1 MKKTKIVALTASL
14 ALSASLVLGMT
25 ACAGG
30 VNSLYGDD
38 YTYTAPTMTVT
49 TLGALDGYT
58 VDSIDK
64 FGVITAHKD
73 VTPEATDAEPYPDTE
88 TTYLLYDATASKQIA
103 SVTRTEYF
111 SQNVFYQMTDGLYRL
126 QNTSETTGE
135 TTYTYYAKSGVVKTT
150 EEPGTPAGSS
160 VTFADGTMLVVA
172 EDGTVNT
179 YTLGIKPIFM
189 PEAFEEYKDVYVQRL
204 GSSSYR
210 VWNAEGEIVREVD
223 LDKEM
228 KIPAVAFTVQTWT
241 VGNSYFEQYM
251 VALPDDAADYDFI
264 YGGLSGSTSASLF
277 KMDLVTKSYNFENG
291 KVTEHNFDGVVDS
304 GTIRKSPYSDDGVF
318 LSVSKIENKQLS
330 TSATLQYYGEDGN
343 ISVDLQDLLPGAD
356 DVTVTD
362 EYVILKSPATI
373 NVYNTDGEL
382 LGSADASAVTDAS
395 AVPFQDGYFVR
406 SDSTTG
412 ITTVYNLEG
421 EQVFSGKA
429 SAGYGGAYGEK
440 VYRGIANGLIY
451 YTIEI
456 EGTATSENPFPS
468 STTTVYTYSE
478 ADGDKTLGEGE
489 IIGMSSPL
497 LQDIVYIYNSSSE
510 DYTAYIKGYADP
522 VATGLDSAIALD
534 GKGAS
539 KLDDVTYALYSY
551 TETVTSGSGET
562 QTTERVTKYVFV
574 TIA

>member
-64 FGVITAHKD
+64 FGVITAHKE

-111 SQNVFYQMTDGLYRL
+111 SQNVFYRMTDGLYRL

-135 TTYTYYAKSGVVKTT
+135 PTYTYYAKSGAVKTT
-150 EEPGTPAGSS
+150 EEPATSTGSI
-160 VTFADGTMLVVA
+160 VTFADGTVLVVA
-172 EDGTVNT
+172 DDGTVNT
-179 YTLGIKPIFM
+179 YTLGIKPVFM

-204 GSSSYR
+204 GTSSSYR

-356 DVTVTD
+356 EWEVTG

-382 LGSADASAVTDAS
+382 LGSADASAVT
-395 AVPFQDGYFVR
+395 FKDGYFVR
-406 SDSTTG
+406 SGSTT
-412 ITTVYNLEG
+412 IVYNLAG
-421 EQVFSGKA
+421 EQVFSGKET
-429 SAGYGGAYGEK
+429 AGHGGAYGEK

-451 YTIEI
+451 YTIET

-489 IIGMSSPL
+489 IVGMSSPL

-534 GKGAS
+534 GEGAS
-539 KLDDVTYALYSY
+539 KLDDVIYALYSY

-562 QTTERVTKYVFV
+562 QTTESVTKYVFV

>member
-1 MKKTKIVALTASL
+1 MKKTKIIALTASL

-38 YTYTAPTMTVT
+38 YTYTAPTMTAT
-49 TLGALDGYT
+49 ALDALDGYEI
-58 VDSIDK
+58 DSVNGMDK
-64 FGVITAHKD
+64 FGIITAQKD
-73 VTPEATDAEPYPDTE
+73 VTPEATEAEPDPDRE
-88 TTYLLYDATASKQIA
+88 MEYILYDAVANKQIA
-103 SVTRTEYF
+103 STTKTGGYISSASSVYF
-111 SQNVFYQMTDGLYRL
+111 KMTDGLYCYEE
-126 QNTSETTGE
+126 TSETTGE
-135 TTYTYYAKSGVVKTT
+135 TTYTYYAKSGAVKTT
-150 EEPGTPAGSS
+150 DISGTRTGNT
-160 VTFADGTMLVVA
+160 VTFSDGTVLVVA
-172 EDGTVNT
+172 DDGTVNT
-179 YTLGIKPIFM
+179 YTLGIKPVFM

-277 KMDLVTKSYNFENG
+277 KMDLVTKSYNYENG

-330 TSATLQYYGEDGN
+330 TSATLQYYGEDGKVL
-343 ISVDLQDLLPGAD
+343 VDVQDLLPEAN
-356 DVTVTD
+356 DVTVYG
-362 EYVILKSPATI
+362 EYVVLKSPATI
-373 NVYNTDGEL
+373 SVYNTDGEL
-382 LGSADASAVTDAS
+382 LGSADASAVT
-395 AVPFQDGYFVR
+395 FEDGYFVR
-406 SDSTTG
+406 SGSTT
-412 ITTVYNLEG
+412 IVYNLEG
-421 EQVFSGKA
+421 EQVFSGKT
-429 SAGYGGAYGEK
+429 SSVAYGEK
-440 VYRGIANGLIY
+440 QYQGIANGLIY
-451 YTIEI
+451 YTIET
-456 EGTATSENPFPS
+456 EDAATSENPFPS

-478 ADGDKTLGEGE
+478 ADGDKKLGEGGIQSLE
-489 IIGMSSPL
+489 DM
-497 LQDIVYIYNSSSE
+497 DMVYIYNSSSE
-510 DYTAYIKGYADP
+510 DYTAYMMGYTNP
-522 VATGLDSAIALD
+522 VKTGLSLPYTLTEV
-534 GKGAS
+534 S
-539 KLDDVTYALYSY
+539 TSPLDDASYTLYSY

-562 QTTERVTKYVFV
+562 PTTEEVTKYVFV

>member
-64 FGVITAHKD
+64 FGVITAHKE

-111 SQNVFYQMTDGLYRL
+111 SQNVFYRMTDGLYHL
-126 QNTSETTGE
+126 QTTSETTNKS
-135 TTYTYYAKSGVVKTT
+135 THTYYAKSGAVKTT
-150 EEPGTPAGSS
+150 EEPATSTGSI
-160 VTFADGTMLVVA
+160 VTFADGTVLVVA
-172 EDGTVNT
+172 DDGTVNT
-179 YTLGIKPIFM
+179 YTLGIKPVFM
-189 PEAFEEYKDVYVQRL
+189 PEAFEEYKDVYVQSL
-204 GSSSYR
+204 SGSMSR
-210 VWNAEGEIVREVD
+210 VWNAEGEIVREVNVM
-223 LDKEM
+223 KEL
-228 KIPAVAFTVQTWT
+228 AVPDSASSASTWMA
-241 VGNSYFEQYM
+241 GNSMFIQYSI
-251 VALPDDAADYDFI
+251 ALPFDASDYD
-264 YGGLSGSTSASLF
+264 YAVGMQ
-277 KMDLVTKSYNFENG
+277 KCDLVTKSYNFENG
-291 KVTEHNFDGVVDS
+291 KVTEHNFDGIVDA
-304 GTIRKSPYSDDGVF
+304 GTNGEKIIYSPYSDDGVF
-318 LSVSKIENKQLS
+318 LSVQKIENKQPGA
-330 TSATLQYYGEDGN
+330 SATLQYYGEDGKVL
-343 ISVDLQDLLPGAD
+343 VDVQDLLPEAN
-356 DVTVTD
+356 DVTVYG
-362 EYVILKSPATI
+362 EYVVLESPATI

-382 LGSADASAVTDAS
+382 LGSADASAVT
-395 AVPFQDGYFVR
+395 FKDGYFVR
-406 SDSTTG
+406 SGSTT
-412 ITTVYNLEG
+412 IVYNLAG
-421 EQVFSGKA
+421 EQVFSGKET
-429 SAGYGGAYGEK
+429 AGHGGAYGEK

-451 YTIEI
+451 YTIET

-489 IIGMSSPL
+489 IVGMSSPL

-534 GKGAS
+534 GEGAS
-539 KLDDVTYALYSY
+539 KLDDVIYALYSY

-562 QTTERVTKYVFV
+562 QTTESVTKYVFV

>member
-38 YTYTAPTMTVT
+38 YTYTAPTMTAT
-49 TLGALDGYT
+49 ALGALDGYT
-58 VDSIDK
+58 VDSMDK
-64 FGVITAHKD
+64 FGVITAHKE
-73 VTPEATDAEPYPDTE
+73 VTPETTDVESPAETE

-103 SVTRTEYF
+103 SVTRTGTASQVF
-111 SQNVFYQMTDGLYRL
+111 SKLTDGLYHL
-126 QNTSETTGE
+126 QTTSETTNKS
-135 TTYTYYAKSGVVKTT
+135 THTYYAKSGSVKTT
-150 EEPGTPAGSS
+150 DEAGSHS
-160 VTFADGTMLVVA
+160 GKAVTFSDGTMLVVA

-179 YTLGIKPIFM
+179 YTLGIKPVFT
-189 PEAFEEYKDVYVQRL
+189 PEAFTEYKDVYVQSL
-204 GSSSYR
+204 SGSMSR
-210 VWNAEGEIVREVD
+210 VWNAEGEIVREVNVM
-223 LDKEM
+223 KEL
-228 KIPAVAFTVQTWT
+228 AVPDSASSASTWMA
-241 VGNSYFEQYM
+241 GNSMFIQYSI
-251 VALPDDAADYDFI
+251 ALPFDASDYD
-264 YGGLSGSTSASLF
+264 YAVGMQ
-277 KMDLVTKSYNFENG
+277 KCDLVTKSYNFENG

-304 GTIRKSPYSDDGVF
+304 GTIGKSPYSDDGVF

-330 TSATLQYYGEDGN
+330 TSATLQYYGEDGKVL
-343 ISVDLQDLLPGAD
+343 VDVQDLLPEAN
-356 DVTVTD
+356 DVTVYG
-362 EYVILKSPATI
+362 EYVVLESPATI
-373 NVYNTDGEL
+373 SVYNTEGEL
-382 LGSADASAVTDAS
+382 LGSADASAVT
-395 AVPFQDGYFVR
+395 FQDGYFVR
-406 SDSTTG
+406 SGSTT
-412 ITTVYNLEG
+412 IVYNLAG
-421 EQVFSGKA
+421 EQVFSGKET
-429 SAGYGGAYGEK
+429 AGHGGAYGEK

>member
-25 ACAGG
+25 ACEGG

-58 VDSIDK
+58 VDSMDK
-64 FGVITAHKD
+64 FGVITAHKE
-73 VTPEATDAEPYPDTE
+73 VTTDPTDTEPAETE

-103 SVTRTEYF
+103 SVTRTGRF
-111 SQNVFYQMTDGLYRL
+111 SQNVFSPLTHNNVPCGLYRL
-126 QNTSETTGE
+126 QTTSETTGE
-135 TTYTYYAKSGVVKTT
+135 TTYTYYAKSGSVKTT
-150 EEPGTPAGSS
+150 DESGTQGTENGKTT
-160 VTFADGTMLVVA
+160 VTFSDGSVLVVA

-179 YTLGIKPIFM
+179 YTLGIKPVFM

-330 TSATLQYYGEDGN
+330 TSATLQYYGEDGKVL
-343 ISVDLQDLLPGAD
+343 VDVQDLLPEAN
-356 DVTVTD
+356 DVTVYG
-362 EYVILKSPATI
+362 EYVVLKSPATI
-373 NVYNTDGEL
+373 SVYNTDGEL
-382 LGSADASAVTDAS
+382 LGSADASAVT
-395 AVPFQDGYFVR
+395 FEDGYFVR
-406 SDSTTG
+406 SGSTT
-412 ITTVYNLEG
+412 IVYNLEG
-421 EQVFSGKA
+421 EQVFSGKT
-429 SAGYGGAYGEK
+429 SSVAYGEK
-440 VYRGIANGLIY
+440 QYQGIANGLIY
-451 YTIEI
+451 YTIET
-456 EGTATSENPFPS
+456 EDAATSENPFPS

-478 ADGDKTLGEGE
+478 ADGDKKLGEGGIQSLE
-489 IIGMSSPL
+489 DM
-497 LQDIVYIYNSSSE
+497 DMVYIYNSSSE
-510 DYTAYIKGYADP
+510 DNP
-522 VATGLDSAIALD
+522 VLTGL
-534 GKGAS
+534 
-539 KLDDVTYALYSY
+539 V
-551 TETVTSGSGET
+551 
-562 QTTERVTKYVFV
+562 
-574 TIA
+574 

>member
-38 YTYTAPTMTVT
+38 YTYTAPTMTAT
-49 TLGALDGYT
+49 ALDALDGYEI
-58 VDSIDK
+58 DSMDK
-64 FGVITAHKD
+64 FGVITAHKE

-111 SQNVFYQMTDGLYRL
+111 SQNVFYRMTDGLYRL

-135 TTYTYYAKSGVVKTT
+135 PTYTYYAKSGAVKTT
-150 EEPGTPAGSS
+150 DISGTHTGNT
-160 VTFADGTMLVVA
+160 VTFSDGTVLVVA

-179 YTLGIKPIFM
+179 YTLGIQPVFM
-189 PEAFEEYKDVYVQRL
+189 PETFMEYKDVYVQSL
-204 GSSSYR
+204 GGTSFR

-223 LDKEM
+223 VYKELSV
-228 KIPAVAFTVQTWT
+228 PASASSSSSATWT
-241 VGNSYFEQYM
+241 VGNSAFIQYA
-251 VALPDDAADYDFI
+251 VELPLDAADYDFTDSMSK
-264 YGGLSGSTSASLF
+264 Y
-277 KMDLVTKSYNFENG
+277 DLVTKSYNFENG

-304 GTIRKSPYSDDGVF
+304 GSIGTSPYSDDGVF
-318 LSVSKIENKQLS
+318 LSVSKIENKQLNV
-330 TSATLQYYGEDGN
+330 SATLQYYGEDGN
-343 ISVDLQDLLPGAD
+343 ISVDLQDLLPGTD
-356 DVTVTD
+356 DVEVTG

-373 NVYNTDGEL
+373 SVYNTDGEL
-382 LGSADASAVTDAS
+382 LGSADARAVT
-395 AVPFQDGYFVR
+395 FEDGYFVR
-406 SDSTTG
+406 SDITAG

-421 EQVFSGKA
+421 EQVFSGKET
-429 SAGYGGAYGEK
+429 AGHGGAYGEK

-478 ADGDKTLGEGE
+478 ADGDKALGEGE

-522 VATGLDSAIALD
+522 VATGLDSAIALT
-534 GKGAS
+534 AERTS
-539 KLDDVTYALYSY
+539 TLDDASYTLYSY

>member
-1 MKKTKIVALTASL
+1 MKKTKIVALTASI

-58 VDSIDK
+58 VDSMDK
-64 FGVITAHKD
+64 FGVITAHKE
-73 VTPEATDAEPYPDTE
+73 VTTDPTDTEPAETE

-111 SQNVFYQMTDGLYRL
+111 SQNVFYRMTDGLYHL
-126 QNTSETTGE
+126 QTTSETTNKS
-135 TTYTYYAKSGVVKTT
+135 THTYYAKSGAVKTT
-150 EEPGTPAGSS
+150 EEPATSAGSR
-160 VTFADGTMLVVA
+160 VTFSDGTVLVVA
-172 EDGTVNT
+172 DDGTVNT
-179 YTLGIKPIFM
+179 YTLGIKPVFM

-277 KMDLVTKSYNFENG
+277 KMDLVTKSYNYENG

-343 ISVDLQDLLPGAD
+343 ISVDLQDLLPGATSYRFD
-356 DVTVTD
+356 DAYFV
-362 EYVILKSPATI
+362 LQSPSTI
-373 NVYNTDGEL
+373 SVYNTDGEL
-382 LGSADASAVTDAS
+382 LGSADASAVT
-395 AVPFQDGYFVR
+395 FQDGYFIR
-406 SDSTTG
+406 SGSTT
-412 ITTVYNLEG
+412 IVYNLAG
-421 EQVFSGKA
+421 EQVFSGKTS
-429 SAGYGGAYGEK
+429 SAADGEK
-440 VYRGIANGLIY
+440 KYVGIYNGMIY
-451 YTIEI
+451 YTV
-456 EGTATSENPFPS
+456 TRKVPATTENPSTS
-468 STTTVYTYSE
+468 SVTTVYTYSE
-478 ADGDKTLGEGE
+478 ADGEKTLGQGAVS
-489 IIGMSSPL
+489 GDL
-497 LQDIVYIYNSSSE
+497 YFIYNSTSE
-510 DYTAYIKGYADP
+510 EYTAYMMGYGDKAIVSGLSYP
-522 VATGLDSAIALD
+522 YFTGTNS
-534 GKGAS
+534 S
-539 KLDDVTYALYSY
+539 YNDDAAYTLYSY

>member
-25 ACAGG
+25 ACEGG

-58 VDSIDK
+58 VDSMDK
-64 FGVITAHKD
+64 FGVITAHKE
-73 VTPEATDAEPYPDTE
+73 VTTDPTDTEPAETE

-103 SVTRTEYF
+103 SVTRTGRF
-111 SQNVFYQMTDGLYRL
+111 SQNVFSPLTHNNVPCGLYRL
-126 QNTSETTGE
+126 QTTSETTGE
-135 TTYTYYAKSGVVKTT
+135 TTYTYYAKSGSVKTT
-150 EEPGTPAGSS
+150 DESGTQGTENGKTT
-160 VTFADGTMLVVA
+160 VTFSDGSVLVVA

-179 YTLGIKPIFM
+179 YTLGIKPVFM

-228 KIPAVAFTVQTWT
+228 KIPAVAFPVQTWT

-277 KMDLVTKSYNFENG
+277 KMDLVTKSYNYENG

-304 GTIRKSPYSDDGVF
+304 GTIGKSPYSDDGVF
-318 LSVSKIENKQLS
+318 LTVSKIENKQLS
-330 TSATLQYYGEDGN
+330 TSATLQYYGEDGKVL
-343 ISVDLQDLLPGAD
+343 VDVQKLLPEAN
-356 DVTVTD
+356 DVTVYG
-362 EYVILKSPATI
+362 EYVVLESPATI
-373 NVYNTDGEL
+373 SVYNMDGEL
-382 LGSADASAVTDAS
+382 LGSADASAVT
-395 AVPFQDGYFVR
+395 FEGGYFVR
-406 SDSTTG
+406 KGSTT
-412 ITTVYNLEG
+412 IVYNLEG
-421 EQVFSGKA
+421 EQVFSGKTS
-429 SAGYGGAYGEK
+429 SAAYGEK
-440 VYRGIANGLIY
+440 QYQGIANGLIY
-451 YTIEI
+451 YTIE
-456 EGTATSENPFPS
+456 TKDAATSENPLPS
-468 STTTVYTYSE
+468 TTTTTVYTYSE
-478 ADGDKTLGEGE
+478 ADGDKALGEGS
-489 IIGMSSPL
+489 IQL
-497 LQDIVYIYNSSSE
+497 LPNMVYIYNSSSE

-522 VATGLDSAIALD
+522 VATGLDSAIALT
-534 GKGAS
+534 AERTS
-539 KLDDVTYALYSY
+539 TLDDASYTLYSY

>member
-38 YTYTAPTMTVT
+38 YTYTAPTMTAT
-49 TLGALDGYT
+49 ALDALDGYT
-58 VDSIDK
+58 IDNTNSMDK
-64 FGVITAHKD
+64 FGIITAQKD
-73 VTPEATDAEPYPDTE
+73 VTPEATEAEPSLEKETE
-88 TTYLLYDATASKQIA
+88 YILYDAVANKQIA
-103 SVTRTEYF
+103 TTTKTDVIPSAAWQVYTKII
-111 SQNVFYQMTDGLYRL
+111 DGLYRYTE
-126 QNTSETTGE
+126 TSETTGE
-135 TTYTYYAKSGVVKTT
+135 RTYIYYGKSGVVKTSN
-150 EEPGTPAGSS
+150 ELITPPVNSS
-160 VTFADGTMLVVA
+160 DSRVTFSDGTMLVVA

-179 YTLGIKPIFM
+179 YTLGIQPVFM
-189 PEAFEEYKDVYVQRL
+189 PEAFEEYKDVYVQSL
-204 GSSSYR
+204 VTSSCR

-223 LDKEM
+223 VYKELSV
-228 KIPAVAFTVQTWT
+228 PESASSSATWT
-241 VGNSYFEQYM
+241 VGNSMFIQYAVM
-251 VALPDDAADYDFI
+251 LPLDAADYD
-264 YGGLSGSTSASLF
+264 YTENMY
-277 KMDLVTKSYNFENG
+277 KYDLVTKSYNFENG
-291 KVTEHNFDGVVDS
+291 KVTEHNFDGVVSVDLDTAYS
-304 GTIRKSPYSDDGVF
+304 DYSDDGVF
-318 LSVSKIENKQLS
+318 LNVQKIENKQKAAS
-330 TSATLQYYGEDGN
+330 KTLQYYGEDGN

-421 EQVFSGKA
+421 EQVFSGKNS
-429 SAGYGGAYGEK
+429 SAAYGEK
-440 VYRGIANGLIY
+440 EYGGIANGMIY
-451 YTIEI
+451 YTITRKGTETT
-456 EGTATSENPFPS
+456 EGLSPADV
-468 STTTVYTYSE
+468 TTVYTYSE

-489 IIGMSSPL
+489 IRYGG
-497 LQDIVYIYNSSSE
+497 IVYLYNSSSE
-510 DYTAYIKGYADP
+510 DYTAYIMGYTNS
-522 VATGLDSAIALD
+522 VAAGLASAGALTMSAGYTND
-534 GKGAS
+534 DAS
-539 KLDDVTYALYSY
+539 YTLYSY

>member
-111 SQNVFYQMTDGLYRL
+111 SQNVFSPLTHNNVPCGLYRL
-126 QNTSETTGE
+126 QTTSETTGE
-135 TTYTYYAKSGVVKTT
+135 RTYTYYAKSGAVKTT
-150 EEPGTPAGSS
+150 DESGTHTGNT
-160 VTFADGTMLVVA
+160 VTFSDGTMLVVA

-179 YTLGIKPIFM
+179 YTLGIQPVFM
-189 PEAFEEYKDVYVQRL
+189 PEMFRELGDVYVQSL
-204 GSSSYR
+204 GSSMTR

-228 KIPAVAFTVQTWT
+228 NKPATALDVGNWT

-264 YGGLSGSTSASLF
+264 YGDFSGGTSTSLF
-277 KMDLVTKSYNFENG
+277 KMDLVTKSYNYENG
-291 KVTEHNFDGVVDS
+291 KVTEHNFDAMVDNVEDS
-304 GTIRKSPYSDDGVF
+304 SYSDDGVF
-318 LSVSKIENKQLS
+318 LTVRTISDKQLS
-330 TSATLQYYGEDGN
+330 ASTTLQYYGEDGN

-356 DVTVTD
+356 EVEVTD

-382 LGSADASAVTDAS
+382 LGSADARAVT
-395 AVPFQDGYFVR
+395 FEDGYFVR
-406 SDSTTG
+406 SDITAG

-421 EQVFSGKA
+421 EQVFSGKET
-429 SAGYGGAYGEK
+429 AGHGGAYGEK

-478 ADGDKTLGEGE
+478 ADGDKALGEGE

-510 DYTAYIKGYADP
+510 DYTAYIKGYADS

-534 GKGAS
+534 GEGAS

>member
-1 MKKTKIVALTASL
+1 MKKTKIIALTASL

-38 YTYTAPTMTVT
+38 YTYTAPTMTAT
-49 TLGALDGYT
+49 ALDALDGYT
-58 VDSIDK
+58 VDSMDK
-64 FGVITAHKD
+64 FGVITAHKE
-73 VTPEATDAEPYPDTE
+73 VTPDPTDAEPYPETE

-111 SQNVFYQMTDGLYRL
+111 SQNVFYRMTDGLYRL

-135 TTYTYYAKSGVVKTT
+135 PTYTYYAKSGAVKTT
-150 EEPGTPAGSS
+150 DISGTHTGNT
-160 VTFADGTMLVVA
+160 VTFSDGTVLVVA

-179 YTLGIKPIFM
+179 YTLGIQPVFM
-189 PEAFEEYKDVYVQRL
+189 PETFMEYKDVYVQSL
-204 GSSSYR
+204 GGTSFR

-223 LDKEM
+223 VYKELSV
-228 KIPAVAFTVQTWT
+228 PASASSSSSATWT
-241 VGNSYFEQYM
+241 VGNSAFIQYA
-251 VALPDDAADYDFI
+251 VELPLDAADYDFTDSMSK
-264 YGGLSGSTSASLF
+264 Y
-277 KMDLVTKSYNFENG
+277 DLVTKSYNFENG

-304 GTIRKSPYSDDGVF
+304 GSIGTSPYSDDGVF
-318 LSVSKIENKQLS
+318 LSVSKIENKQLNV
-330 TSATLQYYGEDGN
+330 SATLQYYGEDGN
-343 ISVDLQDLLPGAD
+343 ISVDLQDLLPGTD
-356 DVTVTD
+356 DVEVTG

-373 NVYNTDGEL
+373 SVYNTDGEL
-382 LGSADASAVTDAS
+382 LGSADARAVT
-395 AVPFQDGYFVR
+395 FEDGYFVR
-406 SDSTTG
+406 SDITAG

-421 EQVFSGKA
+421 EQVFSGKET
-429 SAGYGGAYGEK
+429 AGHGGAYGEK

-478 ADGDKTLGEGE
+478 ADGDKALGEGE

-510 DYTAYIKGYADP
+510 DYTAYIKGYADS

-534 GKGAS
+534 GEGAS

-562 QTTERVTKYVFV
+562 QTTEPVLTSS
-574 TIA
+574 

>member
-1 MKKTKIVALTASL
+1 MKKTKIIALTASL

-58 VDSIDK
+58 VDSVNGMDK
-64 FGVITAHKD
+64 FGIITVQKD
-73 VTPEATDAEPYPDTE
+73 VTPEATEAEPDPDRE
-88 TTYLLYDATASKQIA
+88 MEYILYDAVANKQIA
-103 SVTRTEYF
+103 STTKTGGYISSASSVY
-111 SQNVFYQMTDGLYRL
+111 YKMTDGLYCYTE
-126 QNTSETTGE
+126 TSDTTGE
-135 TTYTYYAKSGVVKTT
+135 TTYTYYAKSGAVKTT
-150 EEPGTPAGSS
+150 DISGTRTENT
-160 VTFADGTMLVVA
+160 VTFSDGTVLVVA
-172 EDGTVNT
+172 DDGTVNT
-179 YTLGIKPIFM
+179 YTLGIQPVFM
-189 PEAFEEYKDVYVQRL
+189 PETFTFMEYKDVYVQSL
-204 GSSSYR
+204 SGLSR
-210 VWNAEGEIVREVD
+210 VWNAEGEIVREVNVM
-223 LDKEM
+223 KEL
-228 KIPAVAFTVQTWT
+228 AVPDSASSASTWMA
-241 VGNSYFEQYM
+241 GNSMFIQYSI
-251 VALPDDAADYDFI
+251 ALPFDASDYD
-264 YGGLSGSTSASLF
+264 YAVGMQ
-277 KMDLVTKSYNFENG
+277 KCDLVTKSYNFENG
-291 KVTEHNFDGVVDS
+291 KVTEHNFDGIVDA
-304 GTIRKSPYSDDGVF
+304 GTNGEKIIYSPYSDDGVF

-330 TSATLQYYGEDGN
+330 TSATLQYYGEDGKVL
-343 ISVDLQDLLPGAD
+343 VDVQDLLPEAN
-356 DVTVTD
+356 DVTVYG
-362 EYVILKSPATI
+362 EYVVLESPATI
-373 NVYNTDGEL
+373 SVYNTEGEL
-382 LGSADASAVTDAS
+382 LGSADASAVT
-395 AVPFQDGYFVR
+395 FQDGYFVR
-406 SDSTTG
+406 EGSTT
-412 ITTVYNLEG
+412 IVYNLAG
-421 EQVFSGKA
+421 EQVFSGKET
-429 SAGYGGAYGEK
+429 AGHGGAYGEK

-562 QTTERVTKYVFV
+562 PTTESVTKYVFV

>member
-58 VDSIDK
+58 VDSMDK
-64 FGVITAHKD
+64 FGVITAHKE
-73 VTPEATDAEPYPDTE
+73 VTPDPTDAEPYPETE

-111 SQNVFYQMTDGLYRL
+111 SQNVFYRMTDGLYRL

-135 TTYTYYAKSGVVKTT
+135 PTYTYYAKSGAVKTT
-150 EEPGTPAGSS
+150 DISGTHTGNT
-160 VTFADGTMLVVA
+160 VTFSDGTVLVVA

-179 YTLGIKPIFM
+179 YTLGIQPVFM
-189 PEAFEEYKDVYVQRL
+189 PETFMEYKDVYVQSL
-204 GSSSYR
+204 GGTSFR

-223 LDKEM
+223 VYKELSV
-228 KIPAVAFTVQTWT
+228 PASASSSSSATWT
-241 VGNSYFEQYM
+241 VGNSAFIQYA
-251 VALPDDAADYDFI
+251 VELPLDAADYDFTDSMSK
-264 YGGLSGSTSASLF
+264 Y
-277 KMDLVTKSYNFENG
+277 DLVTKSYNFENG

-318 LSVSKIENKQLS
+318 LSVQKIENKQLNV
-330 TSATLQYYGEDGN
+330 SATLQYYGEDGN

-356 DVTVTD
+356 EVTVTD

-373 NVYNTDGEL
+373 SVYNMDGEL
-382 LGSADASAVTDAS
+382 LGSADASAVT
-395 AVPFQDGYFVR
+395 FQDGYFVR
-406 SDSTTG
+406 SGSTT
-412 ITTVYNLEG
+412 IVYNLEG
-421 EQVFSGKA
+421 EQVFSGKET
-429 SAGYGGAYGEK
+429 AGHGGAYGEK

-456 EGTATSENPFPS
+456 EGTATSEDPFPS

-478 ADGDKTLGEGE
+478 ADGDKALGEGE

-522 VATGLDSAIALD
+522 VATGLDSAIALT
-534 GKGAS
+534 AERTS
-539 KLDDVTYALYSY
+539 TLDDASYTLYSY

-562 QTTERVTKYVFV
+562 PTTEEVTKYVFV

>member
-1 MKKTKIVALTASL
+1 MKKTKIVALTASI

-58 VDSIDK
+58 VDSMDK
-64 FGVITAHKD
+64 FGVITAHKE
-73 VTPEATDAEPYPDTE
+73 VTTDPTDTEPAETE

-111 SQNVFYQMTDGLYRL
+111 SQNVFYRMTDGLYHL
-126 QNTSETTGE
+126 QTTSETTNKS
-135 TTYTYYAKSGVVKTT
+135 THTYYAKSGAVKTT

-160 VTFADGTMLVVA
+160 VTFSDGTVLVVA

-179 YTLGIKPIFM
+179 YTLGIQPVFM
-189 PEAFEEYKDVYVQRL
+189 PEAFTEYKDVYVQSL

-304 GTIRKSPYSDDGVF
+304 GSIGTSPYSDDGVF
-318 LSVSKIENKQLS
+318 LSVSKIENKQLNV
-330 TSATLQYYGEDGN
+330 SATLQYYGEDGN
-343 ISVDLQDLLPGAD
+343 ISVDLQDLLPGTD
-356 DVTVTD
+356 DVEVTG

-373 NVYNTDGEL
+373 SVYNTDGEL
-382 LGSADASAVTDAS
+382 LGSADARAVT
-395 AVPFQDGYFVR
+395 FEDGYFVR
-406 SDSTTG
+406 SDITAG

-421 EQVFSGKA
+421 EQVFSGKET
-429 SAGYGGAYGEK
+429 AGHGGAYGEK

-478 ADGDKTLGEGE
+478 ADGDKALGEGE

-510 DYTAYIKGYADP
+510 DYTAYIKGYADS

-534 GKGAS
+534 GEGAS

-562 QTTERVTKYVFV
+562 PTTEEVTKYVFV

>member
-38 YTYTAPTMTVT
+38 YTYTAPTMTAT
-49 TLGALDGYT
+49 ALDALDGFEI
-58 VDSIDK
+58 DSMDK
-64 FGVITAHKD
+64 FGVITAHKE

-103 SVTRTEYF
+103 SVTRTGRF
-111 SQNVFYQMTDGLYRL
+111 SQNVFSPINHAGVPCGLYRL
-126 QNTSETTGE
+126 QTTSETTGE
-135 TTYTYYAKSGVVKTT
+135 STYTYYAKSGAVKTT
-150 EEPGTPAGSS
+150 DESGTQGTENGKTT
-160 VTFADGTMLVVA
+160 VTFSDGSVLIVA

-189 PEAFEEYKDVYVQRL
+189 PEAFTEYKDVYVQSL
-204 GSSSYR
+204 SGSMSR
-210 VWNAEGEIVREVD
+210 VWNAEGEIVREVNVM
-223 LDKEM
+223 KEL
-228 KIPAVAFTVQTWT
+228 AVPDSASSASTWMA
-241 VGNSYFEQYM
+241 GNSMFIQYSI
-251 VALPDDAADYDFI
+251 ALPFDASDYD
-264 YGGLSGSTSASLF
+264 YAVGMQ
-277 KMDLVTKSYNFENG
+277 KCDLVTKSYNFENG
-291 KVTEHNFDGVVDS
+291 KVTEHNFDGIVDA
-304 GTIRKSPYSDDGVF
+304 GTNGEKIIYSPYSDDGVF
-318 LSVSKIENKQLS
+318 LSVQKIENKQPGA
-330 TSATLQYYGEDGN
+330 SATLQYYGEDGKVL
-343 ISVDLQDLLPGAD
+343 VDVQDLLPEAN
-356 DVTVTD
+356 DVTVYG
-362 EYVILKSPATI
+362 EYVVLESPATI
-373 NVYNTDGEL
+373 SVYNTEGEL
-382 LGSADASAVTDAS
+382 LGSADASAVT
-395 AVPFQDGYFVR
+395 FTDGYFVR
-406 SDSTTG
+406 EGSTT
-412 ITTVYNLEG
+412 IVYNLAG
-421 EQVFSGKA
+421 EQVFSGKET
-429 SAGYGGAYGEK
+429 AGHGGAYGEK

-456 EGTATSENPFPS
+456 EGTATSEDPFPS

-478 ADGDKTLGEGE
+478 ADGDKALGEGE

-522 VATGLDSAIALD
+522 VATGLDSAIALT
-534 GKGAS
+534 AERTS
-539 KLDDVTYALYSY
+539 TLDDASYTLYSY